1 MGFLAAA
8 IPAISAIGSIV
19 GTGASIYQSL
29 KKPKTAALPKMAPLS
44 TGDQGP
50 KSNVR
55 QSLISTS
62 PQGLLDSGTS
72 TTRQTLLGG

>member
-19 GTGASIYQSL
+19 GTGASIFQAL
-29 KKPKTAALPKMAPLS
+29 KKPKTASMPKLDALS
-44 TGDQGP
+44 TADKGTP
-50 KSNVR
+50 SNVK
-55 QSLISTS
+55 QSLINTS